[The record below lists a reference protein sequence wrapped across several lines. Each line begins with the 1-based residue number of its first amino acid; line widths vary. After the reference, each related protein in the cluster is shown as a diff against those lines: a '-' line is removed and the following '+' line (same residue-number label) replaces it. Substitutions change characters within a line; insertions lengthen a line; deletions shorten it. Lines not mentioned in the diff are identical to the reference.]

1 MQDKRDGKNEKSG
14 IKILLF
20 SVFYDIISTNG
31 YIIRKGLIFLPEII
45 RKGEMGML
53 TFFTAFT
60 AGSIAVMWLILLGV
74 LLVVE
79 IITLGL
85 TTIWFAGGALAAFL
99 AALAG
104 GPLWL
109 QIILFFAVSILLLI
123 FTRPIAI
130 KYMNKNVSKT
140 NVSSLPG
147 EKAVVIKTIDNLRG
161 TGQAVVNG
169 LEWSAKSKDE
179 TIIDEGK
186 VVRIV
191 AVEGVKLIVEEEK

>member
-1 MQDKRDGKNEKSG
+1 
-14 IKILLF
+14 
-20 SVFYDIISTNG
+20 
-31 YIIRKGLIFLPEII
+31 
-45 RKGEMGML
+45 ML

-109 QIILFFAVSILLLI
+109 QIILFFAISILLLI

-140 NVSSLPG
+140 NVDSLPG

>member
-1 MQDKRDGKNEKSG
+1 M
-14 IKILLF
+14 
-20 SVFYDIISTNG
+20 
-31 YIIRKGLIFLPEII
+31 
-45 RKGEMGML
+45 M
-53 TFFTAFT
+53 TFFTALT
-60 AGSIAVMWLILLGV
+60 AGTIAVMWLILLGV

-104 GPLWL
+104 GPIWL
-109 QIILFFAVSILLLI
+109 QILLFIAVSVLLLV
-123 FTRPIAI
+123 FTRPIAV

-140 NVSSLPG
+140 NVDSLPG

-186 VVRIV
+186 VVKIV
-191 AVEGVKLIVEEEK
+191 AVEGVKLVVEEEK

>member
-1 MQDKRDGKNEKSG
+1 MAD
-14 IKILLF
+14 
-20 SVFYDIISTNG
+20 
-31 YIIRKGLIFLPEII
+31 P
-45 RKGEMGML
+45 
-53 TFFTAFT
+53 
-60 AGSIAVMWLILLGV
+60 LGV

-130 KYMNKNVSKT
+130 KYMNKNVQKT
-140 NVSSLPG
+140 NVDSLKG
-147 EKAVVIKTIDNLRG
+147 EKAVVIQTIDNLKG
-161 TGQAVVNG
+161 TGQVVIRG
-169 LEWSAKSKDE
+169 MEWSAKAREDK
-179 TIIDEGK
+179 IIKEGTVVK
-186 VVRIV
+186 VIT
-191 AVEGVKLIVEEEK
+191 VEA

>member
-1 MQDKRDGKNEKSG
+1 
-14 IKILLF
+14 
-20 SVFYDIISTNG
+20 
-31 YIIRKGLIFLPEII
+31 
-45 RKGEMGML
+45 ML

-123 FTRPIAI
+123 C
-130 KYMNKNVSKT
+130 
-140 NVSSLPG
+140 
-147 EKAVVIKTIDNLRG
+147 

>member
-1 MQDKRDGKNEKSG
+1 
-14 IKILLF
+14 
-20 SVFYDIISTNG
+20 
-31 YIIRKGLIFLPEII
+31 
-45 RKGEMGML
+45 MGML

-140 NVSSLPG
+140 NVDSLPG

-169 LEWSAKSKDE
+169 LEWSAKSTVSYTHLTLPTK
-179 TIIDEGK
+179 
-186 VVRIV
+186 RIV
-191 AVEGVKLIVEEEK
+191 

>member
-1 MQDKRDGKNEKSG
+1 MYE
-14 IKILLF
+14 IIWLAALVILL
-20 SVFYDIISTNG
+20 IA
-31 YIIRKGLIFLPEII
+31 EA
-45 RKGEMGML
+45 L
-53 TFFTAFT
+53 TC
-60 AGSIAVMWLILLGV
+60 
-74 LLVVE
+74 
-79 IITLGL
+79 GL

-140 NVSSLPG
+140 NVDSLPG